1 MFAFPGVVRYPRTRK
16 HSSPGEGSDEEDS
29 LQKEQESAMDKHNLE
44 RKCAMLQYTTCVP
57 APPHKGRRAVPRA
70 GSSVMG
76 FRCHSPGSRGTGAE
90 AADGRPVA
98 TSGPA
103 VP

>member
-16 HSSPGEGSDEEDS
+16 HSSAGEGSDEEDS

-57 APPHKGRRAVPRA
+57 APPRTCPRAAPRA
-70 GSSVMG
+70 G
-76 FRCHSPGSRGTGAE
+76 A
-90 AADGRPVA
+90 
-98 TSGPA
+98 PA
-103 VP
+103 PR